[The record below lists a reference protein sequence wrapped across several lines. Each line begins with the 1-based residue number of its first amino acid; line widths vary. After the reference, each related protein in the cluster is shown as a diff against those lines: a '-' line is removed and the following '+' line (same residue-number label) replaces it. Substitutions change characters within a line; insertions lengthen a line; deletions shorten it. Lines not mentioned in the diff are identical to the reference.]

1 MDIKSVINKKRQ
13 RKELNRDEI
22 KYFIGK
28 YSKNDISEAQAAA
41 LMSYMYIHGLTLD
54 EMVMFVEEI
63 AASGEILKL
72 TKFESTLVDKHST
85 GGVGDKIT
93 LILLPI
99 MAALDIPVAKI
110 SSKGLGIAGGTID
123 KLNSIPG
130 FNSNLSIEEFENLVE
145 KTKIGIVGQ
154 DLNLAPA
161 ESKLY
166 KLRNE
171 IGCRDSIPLIAISLM
186 SLKLATGSKKIV
198 FDLTCGR
205 GTYLKNRDEA
215 KKLGKLLVN
224 IGKKLD
230 REVAYT
236 ITLMD
241 EPVGYAVGNILE
253 VKETIKA
260 LNGKMARDIQD
271 TIFTLGSLAIA
282 LAFDEKDLSEN
293 SNMIK
298 DVIISGKAMNKFKA
312 LIEAQGG
319 DSSYLESPDKF
330 PKAKYI
336 LPVYS
341 TGEGFIKEID
351 AEMVGDLARY
361 LGAGRMNDNHEIDNT
376 SGFIFEK
383 KIGDEVK
390 MGDVLAYVHA
400 NDENKAISA
409 VNNLI
414 EAYKFTDKKVT
425 AKSRILDIYGI

>member
-22 KYFIGK
+22 KYFVGK
-28 YSKNDISEAQAAA
+28 YAKNDISEAQAAA
-41 LMSYMYIHGLTLD
+41 LMSYIYVNGLTLD
-54 EMVMFVEEI
+54 EMVMFIEEI
-63 AASGEILKL
+63 ANSGEKL
-72 TKFESTLVDKHST
+72 NFTKIEEKLVDKHST

-130 FNSNLSIEEFENLVE
+130 FNSNISIERFEEIVE
-145 KTKIGIVGQ
+145 KNKIGIVGQ
-154 DLNLAPA
+154 DLNLAPV
-161 ESKLY
+161 EGKLY

-186 SLKLATGSKKIV
+186 SLKMATGSKKIV

-215 KKLGKLLVN
+215 KKLGRLLVSL
-224 IGKKLD
+224 GKKLK

-241 EPVGYAVGNILE
+241 EPVGFAVGNILE

-260 LNGKMARDIQD
+260 LNGKMAKDIQD
-271 TIFTLGSLAIA
+271 TVFALGSLAVA
-282 LAFDEKDLSEN
+282 LAFDEKDINEN
-293 SNMIK
+293 TSLIK
-298 DVIISGKAMNKFKA
+298 DAILSGKAMNKFKL
-312 LIEAQGG
+312 LIESQGG
-319 DSSYLESPDKF
+319 DISYIDSIDKF
-330 PKAKYI
+330 PTAKYV

-341 TGEGFIKEID
+341 TQTGFITEID

-361 LGAGRMNDNHEIDNT
+361 LGAGRMNDNNEIDNT
-376 SGFIFEK
+376 SGFVFEK
-383 KIGDEVK
+383 KIGDEINV
-390 MGDVLAYVHA
+390 GEVLAYVHA
-400 NDENKAISA
+400 NDEKKAIAA
-409 VNNLI
+409 VKNLI
-414 EAYKFTDKKVT
+414 DAYKFSDKKVLT
-425 AKSRILDIYGI
+425 RSRILDIHGI

>member
-1 MDIKSVINKKRQ
+1 MDIKSVINKKRH
-13 RKELNRDEI
+13 RHELDRDEI

-28 YSKNDISEAQAAA
+28 YVKKEISDAQAAA
-41 LMSYMYIHGLTLD
+41 LMSYIYVNGLTLD
-54 EMVMFVEEI
+54 EIVIFTEEV
-63 AASGEILKL
+63 AASGDKL
-72 TKFESTLVDKHST
+72 VLPKFASQLVDKHST

-130 FNSNLSIEEFENLVE
+130 FNSNLSIEQFEEIVE
-145 KTKIGIVGQ
+145 KNKIGIVGQ

-186 SLKLATGSKKIV
+186 SLKLATGSEKIV

-224 IGKKLD
+224 IGKKLK

-271 TIFTLGSLAIA
+271 TIFSLGSLALA

-293 SNMIK
+293 SNRIK
-298 DVIISGKAMNKFKA
+298 DVIISGKAMNKFKL

-319 DSSYLESPDKF
+319 DISYLESPDKF

-341 TGEGFIKEID
+341 TGDGFIKEID

-361 LGAGRMNDNHEIDNT
+361 LGAGRMNDNNEIDNT
-376 SGFIFEK
+376 SGFVFEK
-383 KIGDEVK
+383 KIGDEIKV
-390 MGDVLAYVHA
+390 GEVLAYVHA

-409 VNNLI
+409 VKNLI
-414 EAYKFTDKKVT
+414 DAYKFSDKKII

>member
-1 MDIKSVINKKRQ
+1 MDIKSVINKKRN
-13 RKELNRDEI
+13 RRELNRDEI

-28 YSKNDISEAQAAA
+28 YVKGEITDAQAAA
-41 LMSYMYIHGLTLD
+41 LMSYMYVNGLTLD
-54 EMVMFVEEI
+54 EIVIFTEEV
-63 AASGEILKL
+63 ATSGEKL
-72 TKFESTLVDKHST
+72 ELPKFASELVDKHST

-99 MAALDIPVAKI
+99 IAALDIPVAKI

-130 FNSNLSIEEFENLVE
+130 FNSNLSIDEFEEIVE
-145 KTKIGIVGQ
+145 KNKIGIVGQ
-154 DLNLAPA
+154 ELNLAPA

-186 SLKLATGSKKIV
+186 SLKLATGSQKIV

-205 GTYLKNRDEA
+205 GTYLKDRDEA

-224 IGKKLD
+224 IGKRLNRK
-230 REVAYT
+230 VAYT

-253 VKETIKA
+253 IQETIKA
-260 LNGKMARDIQD
+260 LNGKMAKDIQD
-271 TIFTLGSLAIA
+271 TIFTLGSLVLA
-282 LAFDEKDLSEN
+282 LAFDEKDINESAN
-293 SNMIK
+293 KIK
-298 DVIISGKAMNKFKA
+298 GVIVSGKAMNKFKL

-319 DSSYLESPDKF
+319 DISYLESPDKF

-341 TGEGFIKEID
+341 SENGFIKEID

-361 LGAGRMNDNHEIDNT
+361 LGAGRMNDNNEIDNT
-376 SGFIFEK
+376 SGFVFEK
-383 KIGDEVK
+383 KIGDEIKV
-390 MGDVLAYVHA
+390 GEVLAYVHA
-400 NDENKAISA
+400 NDETKAISA
-409 VNNLI
+409 VKNLVD
-414 EAYKFTDKKVT
+414 AYKFSDKKVM
-425 AKSRILDIYGI
+425 AKSRILDIYGV